1 MTSPRVLGRLL
12 VSSGSITE
20 TELNSALTEQR
31 STRER
36 LGDLLIR
43 RGTDPEHIARAL
55 AQQLRLPYA
64 EPPLRPEPAA
74 LKAVNR
80 ALATRLKAV
89 PLVVLEKGLRVA
101 VVDPLDLAGLD
112 DLEFQTGR
120 RVQPLVAS
128 ANSVQTALG
137 MYDANAVAQLVQRI
151 PARVVEA
158 EDDVVA
164 LQRASEAPPIVSLV
178 EHLLQQAVAR
188 AASDVH
194 VEPLEGELRVRVR
207 VDGLLTGIAQLPQSA
222 TGAIVSRLKVMG
234 GLDIASKRVPQD
246 GRATVRVQGRTY
258 ALRVSTLP
266 TQLGEKVV
274 LRILDPENSA
284 TPLEQLG
291 LRESDLQRFRRMLGL
306 PHGLILVTGPTGSGK
321 TTTLYSALAS
331 LDRERRNLITLEDPV
346 EYRLPGVTQ
355 VQVHQRAGLGFATSL
370 RAVLRQDP
378 DVIMVG
384 ELRDQETVEV
394 ALAAAATGHLVLS
407 TLHTNDAPSTVTRLL
422 NMGAPAYMLASAL
435 IGVIAQR
442 LVRRV
447 CAHCSTLRD
456 TTIQEQAWLPGT
468 IQLASAAGCSN
479 CLLGYR
485 GRNGLY
491 EVMTVSGAQRELIST
506 GASTDQLRSAARTAG
521 MKTLTDDALRLL
533 QSRLTTTDEV
543 RPFLIGEIDA
553 HGHS

>member
-1 MTSPRVLGRLL
+1 
-12 VSSGSITE
+12 
-20 TELNSALTEQR
+20 
-31 STRER
+31 
-36 LGDLLIR
+36 
-43 RGTDPEHIARAL
+43 
-55 AQQLRLPYA
+55 
-64 EPPLRPEPAA
+64 
-74 LKAVNR
+74 
-80 ALATRLKAV
+80 LKAV
-89 PLVVLEKGLRVA
+89 PLVVVEKGLRVA

-112 DLEFQTGR
+112 DLEFQTGK

-128 ANSVQTALG
+128 AAAVQNALCA
-137 MYDANAVAQLVQRI
+137 YDADAVAQLVQRI
-151 PARVVEA
+151 PARASES
-158 EDDVVA
+158 DDDLVA

-188 AASDVH
+188 GASDVH
-194 VEPLEGELRVRVR
+194 VEPGEDLLRVRVR
-207 VDGLLTGIAQLPQSA
+207 IDGLLTGIAQMPQSTTA
-222 TGAIVSRLKVMG
+222 AVVSRLKVMG
-234 GLDIASKRVPQD
+234 GLDISSKRVPQD

-266 TQLGEKVV
+266 SQHGEKVV

-284 TPLEQLG
+284 TPLDQLG
-291 LRESDLQRFRRMLGL
+291 MSSSDLERFRFMLGL

-321 TTTLYSALAS
+321 TTSLYSALAS

-422 NMGAPAYMLASAL
+422 NMGAPSYMLAAAL

-447 CAHCSTLRD
+447 CAHCAATRAV
-456 TTIQEQAWLPGT
+456 TETEQAWLHDVARLPVAT
-468 IQLASAAGCSN
+468 GCPS
-479 CLLGYR
+479 CLHGYR
-485 GRNGLY
+485 GRNGVY
-491 EVMTVSGAQRELIST
+491 EVMTLAGAQRELIAR
-506 GASTDQLRSAARTAG
+506 GASTDELRRSARAAGMSTLADDATRLLRSG
-521 MKTLTDDALRLL
+521 
-533 QSRLTTTDEV
+533 LTTADEV
-543 RPFLIGEIDA
+543 RPLL
-553 HGHS
+553 HGGQ